1 MKSSFCNTQLSIL
14 VFTQDYVLES
24 IKMEHV
30 EEACMK
36 FQRNDSYSSH
46 RCQSLFS
53 STISGKTTCFLV
65 KDYYENSQ
73 PKVVVMIG

>member
-1 MKSSFCNTQLSIL
+1 MKSLFCNTQLSIL

-53 STISGKTTCFLV
+53 STISGKTCFLV